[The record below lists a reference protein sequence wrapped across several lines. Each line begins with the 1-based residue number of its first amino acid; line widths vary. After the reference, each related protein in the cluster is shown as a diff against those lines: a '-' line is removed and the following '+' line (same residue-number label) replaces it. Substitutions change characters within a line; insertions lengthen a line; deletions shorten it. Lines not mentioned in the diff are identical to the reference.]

1 MREDKKDT
9 GTKYDKSMVNRLA
22 RASGHLKSIRGMVEQ
37 GRDCSEGLIQ
47 LAAVRSAV
55 NGAGKEVLKQYMD
68 ECIEEALEK
77 GDEKSLERL
86 NKALD
91 SFLK

>member
-1 MREDKKDT
+1 
-9 GTKYDKSMVNRLA
+9 MVNRLA

-37 GRDCSEGLIQ
+37 GRDCSEVLIQ

>member
-37 GRDCSEGLIQ
+37 GRDCSEVLIQ

-55 NGAGKEVLKQYMD
+55 NGAGKEVSTWTNVLRKHWKRGTKR
-68 ECIEEALEK
+68 AWS
-77 GDEKSLERL
+77 G
-86 NKALD
+86 
-91 SFLK
+91 

>member
-1 MREDKKDT
+1 
-9 GTKYDKSMVNRLA
+9 MVNRLA
-22 RASGHLKSIRGMVEQ
+22 RATGHLKSIRGMVEE
-37 GRDCSEGLIQ
+37 GRDCSEFLIQ

-77 GDEKSLERL
+77 GDPESLKRL

>member
-1 MREDKKDT
+1 MHKPHEIFPSLRRT
-9 GTKYDKSMVNRLA
+9 FVY
-22 RASGHLKSIRGMVEQ
+22 SGIF
-37 GRDCSEGLIQ
+37 
-47 LAAVRSAV
+47 
-55 NGAGKEVLKQYMD
+55 QYMD

>member
-1 MREDKKDT
+1 
-9 GTKYDKSMVNRLA
+9 
-22 RASGHLKSIRGMVEQ
+22 MVEE
-37 GRDCSEGLIQ
+37 GRDCSEVLIQ

-77 GDEKSLERL
+77 GDTESLKRL

>member
-37 GRDCSEGLIQ
+37 GRDCSEVLIQ

-68 ECIEEALEK
+68 ECIEEALERGTK
-77 GDEKSLERL
+77 RAWSG
-86 NKALD
+86 
-91 SFLK
+91 

>member
-1 MREDKKDT
+1 
-9 GTKYDKSMVNRLA
+9 MVNRLA
-22 RASGHLKSIRGMVEQ
+22 RATGHLKSIRGMVEE
-37 GRDCSEGLIQ
+37 GRDCSEVLIQ

-55 NGAGKEVLKQYMD
+55 NGAGKEVLKQYID

-77 GDEKSLERL
+77 GDTESLKRL

>member
-1 MREDKKDT
+1 M
-9 GTKYDKSMVNRLA
+9 
-22 RASGHLKSIRGMVEQ
+22 
-37 GRDCSEGLIQ
+37 
-47 LAAVRSAV
+47 RSAV
-55 NGAGKEVLKQYMD
+55 NGAGKEVLKQYID

-77 GDEKSLERL
+77 GDAESLKRL